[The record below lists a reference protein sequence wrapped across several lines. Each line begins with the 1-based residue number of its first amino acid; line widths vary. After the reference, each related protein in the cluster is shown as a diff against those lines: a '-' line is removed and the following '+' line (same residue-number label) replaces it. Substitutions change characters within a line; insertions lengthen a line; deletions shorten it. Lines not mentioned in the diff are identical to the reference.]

1 MEQSHIRNFCI
12 VAHIDHGKSTLA
24 DRLLELTGTIGE
36 REMREQ
42 FLDQM
47 ELERERGITI
57 KASAVRMTYRA
68 SDGETYQLNL
78 IDTPGHVDFAYEV
91 SRSLAACEGAILVVD
106 ASQGIE
112 AQTLANVYIALEH
125 NLVLIPVVN
134 KIDLSIAQPEK
145 VAKEMESI
153 TGFLPEEAIFA
164 SAKEGIGTKDI
175 LEAIIRRIPPPKGN
189 TQNAL
194 RALIFDSK
202 YDSYRGVIAYL
213 RVVDGV
219 VSKGRRLRLMSSRKT
234 FEALEVGIFKP
245 WLTPVETLGVGEVGY
260 IATGLKNVGECR
272 VGDTVTLEENTAVEP
287 LPGYRPA
294 KPMVFAGL
302 YPLEGDDYPLLRD
315 ALEKL
320 NLNDASLIYEPETS
334 AALGFGF
341 RCGFLGTLH
350 MDIVGERLR
359 REYGLE
365 LLATAPSV
373 AYQVATAN
381 GWELT
386 VDNPSK
392 LPSMGEVQEI
402 REPWMTV
409 SIITPSRY
417 IGTVMELLRER
428 RGEYKEMQHF
438 QREAHQPLESSSDE
452 RVLLQYEIPLAEVI
466 VDFYDQLKSRTQG
479 YASMDYNFSSYRPAR
494 LVKLDIL
501 VNKQPVDV
509 LSFIVPA
516 DNAYRQGRALVEKLK
531 RLIPRQL
538 FDVAVQAAIGNRV
551 IAKETIRA
559 LRKDV
564 TAKCYGGDVTRKRKL
579 LEKQAAGKK
588 RMKKMG
594 RVEIP
599 PEAFMDV
606 LKLEK

>member
-24 DRLLELTGTIGE
+24 DRLLELTGTIGQ

-112 AQTLANVYIALEH
+112 AQTLANVYIALEYS
-125 NLVLIPVVN
+125 LVLIPIVN

-153 TGFLPEEAIFA
+153 IGFLPEEVIFA

-202 YDSYRGVIAYL
+202 YDPYRGVIAYL
-213 RVVDGV
+213 RVVDGA
-219 VSKGRRLRLMSSRKT
+219 VSKGRRLRLMSSRKP
-234 FEALEVGIFKP
+234 FEALEVGVFKP
-245 WLTPVETLGVGEVGY
+245 WLTPVEILSVGEVGY

-272 VGDTVTLEENTAVEP
+272 VGDTVTLEENAAAES

-302 YPLEGDDYPLLRD
+302 YPLEGDDYSLLRD

-373 AYQVATAN
+373 AYQVATAS

-392 LPSMGEVQEI
+392 LPSMGEVKEI
-402 REPWMTV
+402 REPWMAV

-428 RGEYKEMQHF
+428 RGEYKEMQYF
-438 QREAHQPLESSSDE
+438 QREAHQPLESSSDQ
-452 RVLLQYEIPLAEVI
+452 RVLLQYEMPLAEVI

-509 LSFIVPA
+509 LSFIVPV
-516 DNAYRQGRALVEKLK
+516 DNAYRQGRALVEKLR

-551 IAKETIRA
+551 IAKETIKA